1 MVAQPRSDDEEA
13 MSPSQWL
20 ADSEV
25 AMTNTTPQAG
35 SAWEYLIVSLPSFG
49 PAQTM
54 QGQSASVSMLNHEGQ
69 QGWEAVGMTG
79 ARRGRGRRAVEAC
92 GTAQPNH
99 RGGVTPGRQE
109 RGVG

>member
-1 MVAQPRSDDEEA
+1 MPDNARPNDEER

-25 AMTNTTPQAG
+25 AMTNRTAQAQ

-49 PAQTM
+49 PARTT

-69 QGWEAVGMTG
+69 KGWEAVGMTALDDG
-79 ARRGRGRRAVEAC
+79 TVAVLLKRPARPGP
-92 GTAQPNH
+92 TA
-99 RGGVTPGRQE
+99 GMS
-109 RGVG
+109 

>member
-1 MVAQPRSDDEEA
+1 MVAQPRPDDEEA

-69 QGWEAVGMTG
+69 QGWEAVGMTALG
-79 ARRGRGRRAVEAC
+79 EGAVAVLLKRPARRSPTTEVA
-92 GTAQPNH
+92 
-99 RGGVTPGRQE
+99 
-109 RGVG
+109 